1 MRGDCRERKKSR
13 EVNSRVLVSY
23 SSWQKYRGEGLFY
36 RVVNSVLRWVVGPG
50 RWHNHCT
57 LRYVKQT
64 LRQPSY
70 FINKHVHNY
79 FSIQERFAGNSSK
92 AGFLIVHHTALNLN
106 DGCAGPLWLTRFRHY
121 FGVIDKI
128 APCKLRRYRLAVW
141 RGSNLFLI
149 QCNDKTWRFFW
160 YFFSFSLRNFLA
172 AILYPSTK
180 ARLLPIYMVKGAI

>member
-1 MRGDCRERKKSR
+1 MNYQRLIIVMMKKRWYEWQFTSPKLFTLQSCWLCKSIRQHLIEGRLQREKKEDSVKESR
-13 EVNSRVLVSY
+13 SELSCLSLLQFMTKIQR
-23 SSWQKYRGEGLFY
+23 RRLFY

-106 DGCAGPLWLTRFRHY
+106 DGCAGPLWLTRFRH
-121 FGVIDKI
+121 
-128 APCKLRRYRLAVW
+128 
-141 RGSNLFLI
+141 
-149 QCNDKTWRFFW
+149 
-160 YFFSFSLRNFLA
+160 
-172 AILYPSTK
+172 
-180 ARLLPIYMVKGAI
+180 